1 MLDYHAETLLKLEYE
16 YARETIEQATEDRR
30 KVVEFYLLLTGG
42 LGSAAL
48 AIAQLDANRAPSV
61 SQLDSVIGPSA
72 HMPGLVFA
80 VLFWLIGLSGFFTLL
95 HLIRL
100 RQAAHESMRSMNR
113 IKEFYV
119 ERYPALSDA
128 LAWRAHTLPPLNR
141 IGSITFNHALLVIVL
156 ASVAFGVGVVFLE
169 VRPQISLVLI
179 ALAVGA
185 LAFLWQAFIYVWLL
199 REK

>member
-1 MLDYHAETLLKLEYE
+1 MLDYHAETLLKLEFE

-30 KVVEFYLLLTGG
+30 KVVEFYLLLAGG

-48 AIAQLDANRAPSV
+48 AIAQLDANRAPGV
-61 SQLDSVIGPSA
+61 GQLDSVIGPGA
-72 HMPGLVFA
+72 HMPGLVFS
-80 VLFWLIGLSGFFTLL
+80 VLFWLIGVAGFFTLL

-119 ERYPALSDA
+119 ERYPALADA
-128 LAWRAHTLPPLNR
+128 LAWRAQTLPPLNR
-141 IGSITFNHALLVIVL
+141 IGSITFNLALLVVVL
-156 ASVAFGVGVVFLE
+156 DSVAFGVGIVFLDA
-169 VRPQISLVLI
+169 RPQISLSWI
-179 ALAVGA
+179 ALGVGV
-185 LAFLWQAFIYVWLL
+185 LAFLWQGFVFTWQL

>member
-1 MLDYHAETLLKLEYE
+1 LLCCHAETLVKLDEE
-16 YARETIEQATEDRR
+16 DARETIEQAIEDRR
-30 KVVEFYLLLTGG
+30 KVVQFYLLLTGG
-42 LGSAAL
+42 LGAAAL
-48 AIAQLDANRAPSV
+48 AIAQLDADRAPSV

-80 VLFWLIGLSGFFTLL
+80 LLFWLIGLAGFFTLL
-95 HLIRL
+95 HLVRL

-141 IGSITFNHALLVIVL
+141 IGSISFNHALLVMLL
-156 ASVAFGVGVVFLE
+156 ASTAFG
-169 VRPQISLVLI
+169 
-179 ALAVGA
+179 
-185 LAFLWQAFIYVWLL
+185 
-199 REK
+199 